1 MRHPIKYM
9 VGTFLGLTLVLS
21 AVPGHAQDGAKVKA
35 TIPFNFV
42 VGNKE
47 LKAGDYVIESLLA
60 NNALQFRS
68 EDGDVQQIAFTVP
81 IETNRTGNHERLLFH
96 HDGDQYFLCLVI
108 GGRKRTRTHS
118 RSSGKGGCE
127 PLKQR
132 PGGCWPVNRYT
143 PNWPGTA
150 GWTELM
156 VQQIPPLVHPVLPVL
171 NNRSDQQSS

>member
-9 VGTFLGLTLVLS
+9 LGTLLGLTLALAV
-21 AVPGHAQDGAKVKA
+21 VPGHAQDGAKVKA

-42 VGNKE
+42 VGNKK

-96 HDGDQYFLCLVI
+96 NDGDQYFLSQVWLS
-108 GGRKRTRTHS
+108 GTKRTRTHS

-150 GWTELM
+150 GWTELT
-156 VQQIPPLVHPVLPVL
+156 VQQIPPLVHPV
-171 NNRSDQQSS
+171 

>member
-9 VGTFLGLTLVLS
+9 LGTFLGLTLALAV
-21 AVPGHAQDGAKVKA
+21 VPGHAQDGAKVKA

-96 HDGDQYFLCLVI
+96 HEGNQYVLSQVWLSGDETGQELIAAVRQKGSEKGQAASDHAA
-108 GGRKRTRTHS
+108 GGH
-118 RSSGKGGCE
+118 
-127 PLKQR
+127 
-132 PGGCWPVNRYT
+132 
-143 PNWPGTA
+143 
-150 GWTELM
+150 
-156 VQQIPPLVHPVLPVL
+156 
-171 NNRSDQQSS
+171 

>member
-9 VGTFLGLTLVLS
+9 LGTLLGLILALS
-21 AVPGHAQDGAKVKA
+21 VVPGHAQDGAKVKA

-42 VGNKE
+42 VGNKK

-96 HDGDQYFLCLVI
+96 NDGDQYFLSQVWLS
-108 GGRKRTRTHS
+108 GDKTDANSFPEFRKRRLRTAQTATRWLLARKPIHAELAGNGRMDRIDGAADPTA
-118 RSSGKGGCE
+118 SSSC
-127 PLKQR
+127 LTSSKQSI
-132 PGGCWPVNRYT
+132 GS
-143 PNWPGTA
+143 A
-150 GWTELM
+150 K
-156 VQQIPPLVHPVLPVL
+156 
-171 NNRSDQQSS
+171 